1 MQLRFILLA
10 TLSLL
15 SCFVVSANSKT
26 FNITF
31 DEADFSYKSEE
42 RSGYQVGKTWNHY
55 YYSDVENSD
64 GTTTKNLALQRIYKI
79 KADTLYNGKWY
90 VIVSESCID
99 YRETLNNENG
109 KIKSDTSNVENIYY
123 VENDKYYLAGVYAL
137 NTMYIYTECEMVP
150 KLAMDFSANEG
161 DILDVIDM
169 EDSVT
174 VFDQYEVTDVAIL
187 PVNGI
192 DRKVMTLRCG
202 SEKFYWIEGIGVHLT
217 NLKFRYG
224 GFLLYRDRSI
234 PGSTW
239 SGSINIECVLGDEL
253 LYSWENFER
262 RMQEYEQ
269 GIMAIEQISA
279 EREKDTTLYDLMGR
293 RIDGNPAPG
302 IYIRGGKK
310 IVIQ

>member
-42 RSGYQVGKTWNHY
+42 RSGYQVGKTWI
-55 YYSDVENSD
+55 YSVYKNVQDED
-64 GTTTKNLALQRIYKI
+64 GTVTRVVKTQRSDKI
-79 KADTLYNGKWY
+79 IGDTLYEGKWY
-90 VIVSESCID
+90 AKVNQSYTQTNESGVPVSWDSEF
-99 YRETLNNENG
+99 NELYYVDNG
-109 KIKSDTSNVENIYY
+109 KCYRAAVEYN
-123 VENDKYYLAGVYAL
+123 
-137 NTMYIYTECEMVP
+137 NTICLYTECDREP
-150 KLAMDFSANEG
+150 QLFIDFNAHKG
-161 DILDVIDM
+161 DLLDIIDM
-169 EDSVT
+169 TDGVT
-174 VFDQYEVTDVAIL
+174 VHDQYEVTDVTTL

-192 DRKVMTLRCG
+192 DRKVMTMRCG
-202 SEKFYWIEGIGVHLT
+202 SEKFYWIDGIGIHLP
-217 NLKFRYG
+217 NQSFKYG
-224 GFLLYRDRSI
+224 GYLVYSNVTL
-234 PGSTW
+234 
-239 SGSINIECVLGDEL
+239 SGSVSNSENSSFSIECMLGDEL